1 MVFHA
6 DADFTQ
12 VERRRDC
19 SASSMTAVLLYSC
32 LSLCCLG
39 CGSPDGLG
47 QVTGTVKLDDQP
59 LSEASVEFTPVDGK
73 GLTSYGR
80 TDKNGYYYMMAS
92 RTDKGAAVGRNKVKI
107 STYEVID
114 NSHSVAEKVPT
125 KYNSAS
131 ELEVDV
137 KSQSNTFD
145 FDLSTVGGRVINRK
159 NDPANQ

>member
-6 DADFTQ
+6 DADI
-12 VERRRDC
+12 EPAKRPLG
-19 SASSMTAVLLYSC
+19 SAVSSMTALLLSTC
-32 LSLCCLG
+32 FSLCCIG

-47 QVTGTVKLDDQP
+47 QVTGVVKLDGQP
-59 LSEASVEFTPVDGK
+59 LNEASVEFTPVDGK

-80 TDKNGYYYMMAS
+80 TDKNGHYYMMAS
-92 RTDKGAAVGRNKVKI
+92 RSDKGAAVGRNKVKI

-145 FDLSTVGGRVINRK
+145 FDLSTAGGRVINRK

>member
-6 DADFTQ
+6 DAEISQ
-12 VERRRDC
+12 VKRRRDRAE
-19 SASSMTAVLLYSC
+19 ASMAAVLLTTC
-32 LSLCCLG
+32 LTLCCSG

-47 QVTGTVKLDDQP
+47 QVTGVVKLDGQP
-59 LSEASVEFTPVDGK
+59 LNEASVEFTPVDGK

-92 RTDKGAAVGRNKVKI
+92 RSDKGAAVGRNKVKI

-114 NSHSVAEKVPT
+114 NSHSIAEKVPT

-137 KSQSNTFD
+137 KSQSNTLD

>member
-6 DADFTQ
+6 DADISQ
-12 VERRRDC
+12 VKRFLDR
-19 SASSMTAVLLYSC
+19 AGSSMAAVLLTMC
-32 LSLCCLG
+32 LSLCCTG

-47 QVTGTVKLDDQP
+47 QVTGVVKLDGQP
-59 LSEASVEFTPVDGK
+59 LNEAAVEFTPVDGK

-80 TDKNGYYYMMAS
+80 TDKNGYYYMMATRS
-92 RTDKGAAVGRNKVKI
+92 DKGAAVGRNKVKI

-159 NDPANQ
+159 NDSANQ